1 MKKAM
6 KKLMAALLAVA
17 MVCAMA
23 IPAFA
28 AKGEPVTSSGVSLT
42 NHDFEAYQIFSAKLD
57 SAGRLSDVEWGNGVK
72 GNELLVALQADT
84 TLGDFSKCNTASD
97 VAEKLATFTTEKA
110 TKFAAFVANGYLDTT
125 KIAGTGTIDLL
136 SAGYYLIKDVTEVD
150 GEYDA
155 SNLTLLLVSGP
166 ETVTPQV
173 KTDIP
178 TLQKK
183 VKDKNDSAGTTTTDW
198 QDSAD
203 YDIGDII
210 PYQLTATLGNVSNFD
225 TYYVEFVDIMDHLT
239 YRNITSVKVGDKT
252 LSAGDY
258 TSNWDSANKKLTV
271 SIDDVKQYNATN
283 GSTITVEYTAI
294 LDSDAILG
302 STGNPNEAYL
312 VFSNN
317 PNGDGYGKT
326 APDKNIV
333 FTYKVVAN
341 KIDQDGKDLPGAAF
355 ALYKKLPA
363 VPNPEDGTSY
373 IMEGTDAY
381 APVKELNVGENG
393 EVADK
398 KLTTFEWTG
407 IDDGEYM
414 IKEIITPTGYNSIE
428 PMKFTV
434 TATHDIEAADPK
446 LNSLTGTLESGEIA
460 FTPNNTEGS
469 LTINIKNNQGTTLP
483 GTGGIGTT
491 IFYVLGSILVIG
503 AAVLLITKKRMSA
516 AA

>member
-28 AKGEPVTSSGVSLT
+28 AAGTEVSGSKVDVTK
-42 NHDFEAYQIFSAKLD
+42 HDFEAYQIFSAKLD
-57 SAGRLSDVEWGNGVK
+57 SATKKLSDVKWGNGVK
-72 GNELLVALQADT
+72 GTELLAALQADT
-84 TLGDFSKCNTASD
+84 TLDDFSACKTASD

-110 TKFAAFVANGYLDTT
+110 TKFAAFVANGYLSTT
-125 KIAGTGTIDLL
+125 KIAGTGTIDLP
-136 SAGYYLIKDVTEVD
+136 SAGYYLIKDVTEVE

-155 SNLTLLLVSGP
+155 SNLTLLLVSGA

-178 TLQKK
+178 TLEKK
-183 VKDKNDSAGTTTTDW
+183 VKDKNDSAGTTTDW

-210 PYQLTATLGNVSNFD
+210 PYKLTATLGNVSNFD
-225 TYYVEFVDIMDHLT
+225 TYYVEFVDTMEHLT
-239 YRNITSVKVGDKT
+239 YNNITSVKVGET
-252 LSAGDY
+252 SLSAGDY
-258 TSNWDSANKKLTV
+258 TSNWDATNKKLTV
-271 SIDDVKQYNATN
+271 SIDDVKKHGATN
-283 GSTITVEYTAI
+283 GSTITVEYTAT
-294 LDSDAILG
+294 LDSDAVIG

-317 PNGDGYGKT
+317 PNGTGKGQT

-341 KIDQDGKDLPGAAF
+341 KVDQDNKPLTGAAF

-363 VPNPEDGTSY
+363 VPTDGTSY
-373 IMEGTDAY
+373 IMEDEDAY
-381 APVKELNVGENG
+381 APVKELNVGTDG
-393 EVADK
+393 KVADET
-398 KLTTFEWTG
+398 LTVFEWKG

-414 IKEIITPTGYNSIE
+414 IKEIITPTGYNTIE
-428 PMKFTV
+428 PIKFTV
-434 TATHDIEAADPK
+434 NATHDIEADNPQ
-446 LNSLTGTLESGEIA
+446 LTNLTGDIFTGEVATGALTANIQ
-460 FTPNNTEGS
+460 NRMGS
-469 LTINIKNNQGTTLP
+469 TLP

-491 IFYVLGSILVIG
+491 IFYVVGGGLMV
-503 AAVLLITKKRMSA
+503 AAAILLITKKRMENR
-516 AA
+516 

>member
-28 AKGEPVTSSGVSLT
+28 TKGEPVTGSGVSLT
-42 NHDFEAYQIFSAKLD
+42 KHEFEAYQIFSAKLD
-57 SAGRLSDVEWGNGVK
+57 SGKLTDVTWGEGVK
-72 GNELLVALQADT
+72 GDDLLVALKTAT
-84 TLGDFSKCNTASD
+84 TLGDFSKCSTPSD
-97 VAEKLATFTTEKA
+97 VAKELEGFTTEKA
-110 TKFAAFVANGYLDTT
+110 TKFAAFVANGYLATT
-125 KIAGTGTIDLL
+125 KIAGTGTIELP
-136 SAGYYLIKDVTEVD
+136 SAGYYLIKDVTEVE

-183 VKDKNDSAGTTTTDW
+183 VKDKNDSAGTTTDW

-225 TYYVEFVDIMDHLT
+225 TYYVEFVDTMTHLS
-239 YRNITSVKVGDKT
+239 YDSITSVKVGDKT

-271 SIDDVKQYNATN
+271 SIGNVKAFGATN
-283 GSTITVEYTAI
+283 GSTITVEYTAR

-317 PNGDGYGKT
+317 PNGDGKGKT

-341 KIDQDGKDLPGAAF
+341 KVDEHDQPLTGAAF

-363 VPNPEDGTSY
+363 VPNPGDGTSY
-373 IMEGTDAY
+373 FMEGNDAY
-381 APVKELNVGENG
+381 TLVKELNVGADRK

-398 KLTTFEWTG
+398 TQTIFEWKG
-407 IDDGEYM
+407 LDDGEYM
-414 IKEIITPTGYNSIE
+414 IKEIITPAGYNSIE
-428 PMKFTV
+428 PIKFKV
-434 TATHDIEAADPK
+434 EADHEIKAADPK
-446 LNSLTGTLESGEIA
+446 LTELTGGDK
-460 FTPNNTEGS
+460 FTGAVSTGALTANIQNRMGS
-469 LTINIKNNQGTTLP
+469 TLP

-491 IFYVLGSILVIG
+491 IFYVIG
-503 AAVLLITKKRMSA
+503 GGLMVAAAILLITKKRMENR
-516 AA
+516 

>member
-28 AKGEPVTSSGVSLT
+28 AKGEPVTNSDVSLT

-57 SAGRLSDVEWGNGVK
+57 STKGTLSDVKWGDGVK

-84 TLGDFSKCNTASD
+84 TLGDFTNCKNASD
-97 VAEKLATFTTEKA
+97 VAEKLATFNAEKA
-110 TKFAAFVANGYLDTT
+110 TKFAAFVANGYLATT
-125 KIAGTGTIDLL
+125 KIAGTGTIELP
-136 SAGYYLIKDVTEVD
+136 SAGYYLIKDVTEVE

-183 VKDKNDSAGTTTTDW
+183 VKDKNDSAGTTTDW

-225 TYYVEFVDIMDHLT
+225 TYYVEFVDTMTHLS
-239 YRNITSVKVGDKT
+239 YDSITSVKVGDKT

-271 SIDDVKQYNATN
+271 SIGNVKAFGATN
-283 GSTITVEYTAI
+283 GSTITVEYTAR

-317 PNGDGYGKT
+317 PNGQGYGKT

-341 KIDQDGKDLPGAAF
+341 KVDEHDQPLTGAAF

-363 VPNPEDGTSY
+363 VPNPGDGTSY
-373 IMEGTDAY
+373 FMEGTDAY
-381 APVKELNVGENG
+381 TLVKELNVGADRK

-398 KLTTFEWTG
+398 TQHTFEWTG

-414 IKEIITPTGYNSIE
+414 IKEIITPAGYNSIE
-428 PMKFTV
+428 PIKFKV
-434 TATHDIEAADPK
+434 EADHEIEAADPK
-446 LNSLTGTLESGEIA
+446 LTELTGGDKFTGAVSTGTLTANIQ
-460 FTPNNTEGS
+460 NRMGS
-469 LTINIKNNQGTTLP
+469 TLP

-491 IFYVLGSILVIG
+491 IFYVIG
-503 AAVLLITKKRMSA
+503 GGLMVAAAILLITKKRMENR
-516 AA
+516 

>member
-28 AKGEPVTSSGVSLT
+28 AAGTEVIGSKVDVTK
-42 NHDFEAYQIFSAKLD
+42 HDFEAYQIFSAKLD
-57 SAGRLSDVEWGNGVK
+57 SGKLTDVKWGDGVK
-72 GNELLVALQADT
+72 GDALLAALQTAT
-84 TLGDFSKCNTASD
+84 TLGDFSKCNTPSD

-110 TKFAAFVANGYLDTT
+110 TKFAAFVANGYLSTT
-125 KIAGTGTIDLL
+125 KIAGTGTIDLP
-136 SAGYYLIKDVTEVD
+136 SAGYYLIKDVTEVE

-155 SNLTLLLVSGP
+155 SNLTLLLVSDA

-183 VKDKNDSAGTTTTDW
+183 VKDKNDSAGTTTDW

-225 TYYVEFVDIMDHLT
+225 TYYVEFVDTMTHLS
-239 YRNITSVKVGDKT
+239 YDSITSVKVGDKT

-271 SIDDVKQYNATN
+271 SIGNVKAFGATN
-283 GSTITVEYTAI
+283 GSTITVEYTAR

-317 PNGDGYGKT
+317 PNGQGYGKT

-341 KIDQDGKDLPGAAF
+341 KVDEHDQPLTGAAF

-363 VPNPEDGTSY
+363 VPNPGDGTSY
-373 IMEGTDAY
+373 FMEGTDAY
-381 APVKELNVGENG
+381 TLVKELNVGADRK

-398 KLTTFEWTG
+398 TQHTFEWTG

-414 IKEIITPTGYNSIE
+414 IKEIITPAGYNSIE
-428 PMKFTV
+428 PIKFTV
-434 TATHDIEAADPK
+434 TADHQIEAADPK
-446 LNSLTGTLESGEIA
+446 LTELTGGDKFTGAVSTGTLTANIQ
-460 FTPNNTEGS
+460 NRMGS
-469 LTINIKNNQGTTLP
+469 TLP

-491 IFYVLGSILVIG
+491 IFYVVGGGLMV
-503 AAVLLITKKRMSA
+503 AAAILLITKKRMENR
-516 AA
+516 

>member
-6 KKLMAALLAVA
+6 KKLIAALLAVA

-28 AKGEPVTSSGVSLT
+28 AAGTVVSGSKVDVTK
-42 NHDFEAYQIFSAKLD
+42 HDFEAYQIFSAKLD
-57 SAGRLSDVEWGNGVK
+57 STGKLSDVKWGNGVK
-72 GNELLVALQADT
+72 GAELLAALQANAA
-84 TLGDFSKCNTASD
+84 LGDFSKCNTASD

-125 KIAGTGTIDLL
+125 KIAGTGTIELL
-136 SAGYYLIKDVTEVD
+136 SAGYYLIKDVTEVE

-166 ETVTPQV
+166 ETVTPKV

-183 VKDKNDSAGTTTTDW
+183 VKDKNDSAGTTTDW

-225 TYYVEFVDIMDHLT
+225 TYYVEFVDSMDHLT
-239 YRNITSVKVGDKT
+239 YRNITSVKVGDRT
-252 LSAGDY
+252 LTAGEY
-258 TSNWDSANKKLTV
+258 SINWNNADKKLTV
-271 SIDDVKQYNATN
+271 SIDNVKAFGATN
-283 GSTITVEYTAI
+283 GSTITVEYTAS

-317 PNGDGYGKT
+317 PNGEGKGQT
-326 APDKNIV
+326 KPDKNIV
-333 FTYKVVAN
+333 FTYRVVAN
-341 KIDQDGKDLPGAAF
+341 KVDQDNKPLPGAAF
-355 ALYKKLPA
+355 ALYKKLPVGFDPA
-363 VPNPEDGTSY
+363 TSHITQDG
-373 IMEGTDAY
+373 DDY
-381 APVKELNVGENG
+381 APVEALNVD
-393 EVADK
+393 ADG
-398 KLTTFEWTG
+398 KLVSETRTNFEWKG

-414 IKEIITPTGYNSIE
+414 IMEIITPAGYNSIE
-428 PMKFTV
+428 PIKFTV
-434 TATHDIEAADPK
+434 TADHETTADDPK
-446 LNSLTGTLESGEIA
+446 LTELTGGDK
-460 FTPNNTEGS
+460 FTGS
-469 LTINIKNNQGTTLP
+469 VDHSTLTIEIQNKQGATLP
-483 GTGGIGTT
+483 DTGGIGTT
-491 IFYVLGSILVIG
+491 IFYVVGGGLM
-503 AAVLLITKKRMSA
+503 AAAAILLITKKRMENR
-516 AA
+516 